1 MEICFFHFCRF
12 HLQLTVCGREEIEKN
27 VGADVELDV
36 YRSDDQ
42 LQVARERHMAGLPKQ
57 EVFTWDRDQSVHG
70 RWMIFQVT
78 FRLRENGSCQG
89 TRQAPSQPIIGAKRQ
104 IDGSK
109 ARCLG
114 N

>member
-57 EVFTWDRDQSVHG
+57 EVFTWDRAG
-70 RWMIFQVT
+70 
-78 FRLRENGSCQG
+78 G
-89 TRQAPSQPIIGAKRQ
+89 TRSMDDLSSYFPPSGKWELPGDPPSTEPANYR
-104 IDGSK
+104 S
-109 ARCLG
+109 
-114 N
+114 